1 MSYNYIV
8 SWMLITFT
16 AAISCVLTYVFSR
29 YQHDPYMD
37 EVFHVRQTLKYI
49 QGNWKFWDRKITT
62 PPGLYVAYVSAH
74 RVLSSLGVLPP
85 EPTAMHFRFSSVLF
99 SIINHII
106 ILRLVKIMKCNSP
119 NILAINIASEPLFL
133 FFSAFY
139 YTDHCSILFVMAS
152 VYFSLLHH
160 DWLSAL
166 FVSYAV
172 FTRQSN
178 IIWVPL
184 LMCIHTSGS
193 LSQNMFG
200 HDRCSSTMWIKRLLY
215 MFITH
220 PLSVILVIL
229 KSVLRP
235 CLPFVLVLVSFI
247 SFVIINKGIV
257 LGDREAHTAVLNIPQ
272 FFYFATFCALSTP
285 IQFVGFI
292 INSIKSF
299 KNLLV
304 HRSWRVLSIFLLLTL
319 LFVLIIITSLK
330 YCLFIHPYLISDNRH
345 YTFYIWRKIIYRNV
359 STYYSLSVV
368 YLVATAYFVNTL
380 FFSYRNIP
388 FGPFIERLVLLVCT
402 FIVVIASGLLEL
414 RYFLIPFALWRIFA
428 FSHTHYKYLLCE
440 VLWNLLIV
448 FITAYLFIFKPFE
461 WPSEPGV
468 YQRFMW

>member
-85 EPTAMHFRFSSVLF
+85 EPTAMHFRFSSVL
-99 SIINHII
+99 
-106 ILRLVKIMKCNSP
+106 LVKIMKCNSP

-178 IIWVPL
+178 IIW
-184 LMCIHTSGS
+184 
-193 LSQNMFG
+193 NMFG
-200 HDRCSSTMWIKRLLY
+200 HDRCSSTILLY

-229 KSVLRP
+229 RSVLRP
-235 CLPFVLVLVSFI
+235 CLPFILVLVSFI

-292 INSIKSF
+292 VNSIKSF
-299 KNLLV
+299 KNL
-304 HRSWRVLSIFLLLTL
+304 VLSIFLLLTL
-319 LFVLIIITSLK
+319 LFVLIIIISLK

-359 STYYSLSVV
+359 STYYT
-368 YLVATAYFVNTL
+368 TAYFVNTL